1 MPSKPS
7 PRKRPGKS
15 FWTGKGGK
23 KPTRA
28 VPSQPG
34 TTGSKRPR
42 TMGHDSAPGGTRR
55 PRSNRRRGGGAT
67 Y

>member
-7 PRKRPGKS
+7 PRKRP
-15 FWTGKGGK
+15 GKGGK